1 MDVSQLAVPLMV
13 SAVVALGG
21 QFVRGSTDS
30 EFLKENITATKEL
43 ASAVGKLE
51 VKLGIF
57 SERYVTRQELEA
69 KLKEAKHG
77 S

>member
-1 MDVSQLAVPLMV
+1 MDLSQMVLPLAV

-21 QFVRGSTDS
+21 QFVRSSTDS
-30 EFLKENITATKEL
+30 EYLRDNINATKEL

-57 SERYVTRQELEA
+57 SERYITRQELEA

>member
-1 MDVSQLAVPLMV
+1 MDLSQLVLPLAV

-21 QFVRGSTDS
+21 QFVRSSTDS
-30 EFLKENITATKEL
+30 EYLRDNVNATKEL

-57 SERYVTRQELEA
+57 SERYVTRDELDR
-69 KLKEAKHG
+69 KIKEAKNG